1 MEIKFTRKKIK
12 DPIITMGNLKKG
24 CSCWNNSYFNG

>member
-1 MEIKFTRKKIK
+1 MEIKFTPKKIK
-12 DPIITMGNLKKG
+12 DPNIKMGRLKTG